1 MVSIAT
7 VLNESSHK
15 LEEVSGNN
23 SKREAE
29 ILLEFSIKSQ
39 GKLFQL
45 DHEISE
51 DSYVFFK
58 TLLEKRL
65 KFQPISQIIGQRY
78 FWKSKFLV
86 TSDVLD
92 PRPDTET
99 LIEHTLSLGKF
110 NRILDLGTGSGCIL
124 LSLLNEYKEAN
135 GIGIDISKK
144 ALNVAK
150 KNADLLNLKHRASFK
165 LGNWCENIEG
175 KFDLIVSNPPYIS
188 EYEMTNLSKDVLNW
202 EPRIALTPEG
212 DGLEAYKYILNGAK
226 KLLKPNGKLILEI
239 GYNQRDDV
247 SNLLKSN
254 NYKNITFIKD
264 INNKDRII
272 SASWFD

>member
-7 VLNESSHK
+7 VLKESSHK

-39 GKLFQL
+39 GKLLPL

-51 DSYVFFK
+51 ENYVFFK

-65 KFQPISQIIGQRY
+65 KSQPISQIIGQRY
-78 FWKSKFLV
+78 FWKNKFLV

-99 LIEHTLSLGKF
+99 LIEYTLSLGKF
-110 NRILDLGTGSGCIL
+110 DKILDLGTGSGCIL
-124 LSLLNEYKEAN
+124 LSLLNEYKEAI
-135 GIGIDISKK
+135 GIGIDISNK

-150 KNADLLNLKHRASFK
+150 KNTDLLNLNQRATFK
-165 LGNWCENIEG
+165 LGNWCENVEG

-188 EYEMTNLSKDVLNW
+188 EDEMMNLSKDVLNW

-212 DGLEAYKYILNGAK
+212 DGLEAYKYILNGSK
-226 KLLKPNGKLILEI
+226 QLLKTNGKLILEI
-239 GYNQRDDV
+239 GYNQRDEV
-247 SNLLKSN
+247 SYLLKSN
-254 NYKNITFIKD
+254 NYKDIKVVRD
-264 INNKDRII
+264 INNKDRVI
-272 SASWFD
+272 SASWLD

>member
-7 VLNESSHK
+7 VLKESSHK

-99 LIEHTLSLGKF
+99 LIEHALSLGKF

-144 ALNVAK
+144 ALNIAK
-150 KNADLLNLKHRASFK
+150 KNADLLNLKHRALFK
-165 LGNWCENIEG
+165 LGNWCENIAG

-226 KLLKPNGKLILEI
+226 KLLKPTGKLILEI

-247 SNLLKSN
+247 SYLLKSN

>member
-1 MVSIAT
+1 MVSIAR
-7 VLNESSHK
+7 VLKESSHK
-15 LEEVSGNN
+15 LEEISGND

-39 GKLFQL
+39 GKLLQL

-51 DSYVFFK
+51 DNYVFFK

-65 KFQPISQIIGQRY
+65 KSQPISQIIGQRY
-78 FWKSKFLV
+78 FWKNKFLV

-110 NRILDLGTGSGCIL
+110 DKILDLGTGSGCIL
-124 LSLLNEYKEAN
+124 LSLLNEYKEAI
-135 GIGIDISKK
+135 GIGIDISNN

-150 KNADLLNLKHRASFK
+150 KNTDLLNLNERATFK
-165 LGNWCENIEG
+165 LGNWCENVEE

-188 EYEMTNLSKDVLNW
+188 EDEMMNLSKDVLNW
-202 EPRIALTPEG
+202 EPRIALTPGG

-226 KLLKPNGKLILEI
+226 QLLKTNAKLILEI
-239 GYNQRDDV
+239 GYNQRDEV
-247 SNLLKSN
+247 SYLLKSN
-254 NYKNITFIKD
+254 NYKDIQVVKD

-272 SASWFD
+272 SASWLD

>member
-7 VLNESSHK
+7 VLKESSHK

-144 ALNVAK
+144 ALIVAK

-165 LGNWCENIEG
+165 LGNWCENIAG

-247 SNLLKSN
+247 SYLLKSN

>member
-7 VLNESSHK
+7 VLKESSHK

-99 LIEHTLSLGKF
+99 LIEHALSLGKF

-144 ALNVAK
+144 ALNIAK

>member
-29 ILLEFSIKSQ
+29 ILLKFSIKSQ

-99 LIEHTLSLGKF
+99 LIEHALSLGKF

-165 LGNWCENIEG
+165 LGNWCENIAG

>member
-7 VLNESSHK
+7 VLKESSHK

-99 LIEHTLSLGKF
+99 LIEHALSLGKF

-144 ALNVAK
+144 ALNIAK
-150 KNADLLNLKHRASFK
+150 KNADLLNLKHRALFK
-165 LGNWCENIEG
+165 LGNWCENIAG

-188 EYEMTNLSKDVLNW
+188 EYEMTKLSKDVLNW

>member
-1 MVSIAT
+1 
-7 VLNESSHK
+7 

-99 LIEHTLSLGKF
+99 LIEHALSLGKF

-144 ALNVAK
+144 ALNIAK
-150 KNADLLNLKHRASFK
+150 KNADLLNLKHRALFK
-165 LGNWCENIEG
+165 LGNWCENIAG

-247 SNLLKSN
+247 SYLLKSN

>member
-7 VLNESSHK
+7 VLKESSHK

-29 ILLEFSIKSQ
+29 ILLKFSIKSQ

-99 LIEHTLSLGKF
+99 LIEHALSLGKF

-144 ALNVAK
+144 ALNIAK
-150 KNADLLNLKHRASFK
+150 KNADLLNLKHRALFK
-165 LGNWCENIEG
+165 LGNWCENIAG

-226 KLLKPNGKLILEI
+226 KLLKPTGKLILEI

>member
-1 MVSIAT
+1 MVSIAK
-7 VLNESSHK
+7 VLKESSHK

-99 LIEHTLSLGKF
+99 LIEHALSLGKF

-144 ALNVAK
+144 ALNIAK
-150 KNADLLNLKHRASFK
+150 KNADLLNLKHRALFK
-165 LGNWCENIEG
+165 LGNWCENIAG

>member
-7 VLNESSHK
+7 VLKESSHK

-99 LIEHTLSLGKF
+99 LIEHALSLGKF

-144 ALNVAK
+144 ALNIAK

-165 LGNWCENIEG
+165 LGNWCENIAG

-226 KLLKPNGKLILEI
+226 KLLKPTGKLILEI

>member
-1 MVSIAT
+1 MVSIAK
-7 VLNESSHK
+7 VLKESSHK

-29 ILLEFSIKSQ
+29 ILLKFSIKSQ

-99 LIEHTLSLGKF
+99 LIEHALSLGKF

-144 ALNVAK
+144 ALNIAK
-150 KNADLLNLKHRASFK
+150 KNADLLNLKHRALFK
-165 LGNWCENIEG
+165 LGNWCENIAG

-247 SNLLKSN
+247 SYLLKSN

>member
-23 SKREAE
+23 SKREVE

-110 NRILDLGTGSGCIL
+110 DRILDLGTGSGCIL
-124 LSLLNEYKEAN
+124 LSLLNEYKEAI

-247 SNLLKSN
+247 SYLLKSN

>member
-7 VLNESSHK
+7 VLKESSHK

-39 GKLFQL
+39 GELFQL

-99 LIEHTLSLGKF
+99 LIEHALSLGKF

-144 ALNVAK
+144 ALNIAK
-150 KNADLLNLKHRASFK
+150 KNADLLNLKHRALFK
-165 LGNWCENIEG
+165 LGNWCENIAG

>member
-7 VLNESSHK
+7 VLKESSHK

-99 LIEHTLSLGKF
+99 LIEHALSLGKF

-144 ALNVAK
+144 ALNIAK
-150 KNADLLNLKHRASFK
+150 KNADLLNLKHRALFK
-165 LGNWCENIEG
+165 LGNWCENIAG

-247 SNLLKSN
+247 SYLLKSN

>member
-23 SKREAE
+23 SKREVE

-86 TSDVLD
+86 TPDVLD

-124 LSLLNEYKEAN
+124 LSLLNEYKEAI

-188 EYEMTNLSKDVLNW
+188 EHEMTNLSKDVLNW

-247 SNLLKSN
+247 SYLLKSN

>member
-7 VLNESSHK
+7 VLKESSHK

-99 LIEHTLSLGKF
+99 LIEHALSLGKF

-144 ALNVAK
+144 ALNIAK
-150 KNADLLNLKHRASFK
+150 KNADLLNLKHRALFK
-165 LGNWCENIEG
+165 LGNWCENIAG

-239 GYNQRDDV
+239 GYNQRDEV
-247 SNLLKSN
+247 SYLLKSN
-254 NYKNITFIKD
+254 NYKDIKVVKD
-264 INNKDRII
+264 INNKDRVI
-272 SASWFD
+272 SASWLD

>member
-7 VLNESSHK
+7 VLKESSHK

-23 SKREAE
+23 SKREAK

-45 DHEISE
+45 DHEIPE

-99 LIEHTLSLGKF
+99 LIEHALSLGKF

-144 ALNVAK
+144 ALNIAK

-165 LGNWCENIEG
+165 LGNWCENIAG

-239 GYNQRDDV
+239 GYNKRDDV

>member
-7 VLNESSHK
+7 VLKESSHK

-86 TSDVLD
+86 TPDVLD

-144 ALNVAK
+144 ALNIAK

-165 LGNWCENIEG
+165 LGNWCENIAG

-226 KLLKPNGKLILEI
+226 KLLKPTGKLILEI

>member
-23 SKREAE
+23 SKREVE

-86 TSDVLD
+86 TPDVLD

-124 LSLLNEYKEAN
+124 LSLLNEYKDAI

-175 KFDLIVSNPPYIS
+175 QFDLIVSNPPYIS
-188 EYEMTNLSKDVLNW
+188 EYEMMNLSKDVLNW

-247 SNLLKSN
+247 SYLLKSN
-254 NYKNITFIKD
+254 NYKAITVIKT
-264 INNKDRII
+264 
-272 SASWFD
+272 S

>member
-1 MVSIAT
+1 MVLIAK
-7 VLNESSHK
+7 VLKESSHK

-29 ILLEFSIKSQ
+29 ILLKFSIKSQ

-99 LIEHTLSLGKF
+99 LIEHALSLGKF

-144 ALNVAK
+144 ALNIAK
-150 KNADLLNLKHRASFK
+150 KNADLLNLKHRALFK
-165 LGNWCENIEG
+165 LGNWCENIAG

-247 SNLLKSN
+247 SYLLKSN

>member
-15 LEEVSGNN
+15 LVEVSGNN

-124 LSLLNEYKEAN
+124 LSLLNEYKEAI

-188 EYEMTNLSKDVLNW
+188 EYEMTNLSKDVLDW

-226 KLLKPNGKLILEI
+226 K
-239 GYNQRDDV
+239 
-247 SNLLKSN
+247 
-254 NYKNITFIKD
+254 
-264 INNKDRII
+264 
-272 SASWFD
+272 

>member
-1 MVSIAT
+1 MVSIAK
-7 VLNESSHK
+7 VLKESSHK

-29 ILLEFSIKSQ
+29 ILLKFSIKSQ

-124 LSLLNEYKEAN
+124 LSLLNEYKEAI

>member
-7 VLNESSHK
+7 VLKESSHK

-29 ILLEFSIKSQ
+29 ILLKFSIKSQ

-86 TSDVLD
+86 TPDVLD

>member
-7 VLNESSHK
+7 VLKESSHK

-99 LIEHTLSLGKF
+99 LIEHALSLGKF

-144 ALNVAK
+144 ALNIAK
-150 KNADLLNLKHRASFK
+150 KNADLLNLKHRALFK
-165 LGNWCENIEG
+165 LGNWCENIAG

-226 KLLKPNGKLILEI
+226 KLLKPTGKLILEI

-247 SNLLKSN
+247 SYLLKSN
-254 NYKNITFIKD
+254 NYKDIKVVKD
-264 INNKDRII
+264 INNKDRVI
-272 SASWFD
+272 SASWLD

>member
-1 MVSIAT
+1 MVLIAK
-7 VLNESSHK
+7 VLKESSHK

-239 GYNQRDDV
+239 GYNKRDDV

>member
-7 VLNESSHK
+7 VLKESSHK

-144 ALNVAK
+144 ALNIAK
-150 KNADLLNLKHRASFK
+150 KNADLLNLKHRALFK
-165 LGNWCENIEG
+165 LGNWCENIAG

>member
-7 VLNESSHK
+7 VLKESSHK

-99 LIEHTLSLGKF
+99 LIEHALSLGKF

-144 ALNVAK
+144 ALNIAK
-150 KNADLLNLKHRASFK
+150 KNADLLNLKHRALFK
-165 LGNWCENIEG
+165 LGNWCENIAG

-239 GYNQRDDV
+239 GYNKRDDV

>member
-23 SKREAE
+23 SKREAK

-86 TSDVLD
+86 TPDVLD

-144 ALNVAK
+144 ALNIAK

-165 LGNWCENIEG
+165 LGNWCENIAG

>member
-7 VLNESSHK
+7 VLKESSHK

-99 LIEHTLSLGKF
+99 LIEHALSLGKF

-144 ALNVAK
+144 ALNIAK
-150 KNADLLNLKHRASFK
+150 KNADLLNLKHRALFK
-165 LGNWCENIEG
+165 LGNWCENIAG

>member
-45 DHEISE
+45 DHEIPE

-78 FWKSKFLV
+78 FWNSKFLV
-86 TSDVLD
+86 TPDVLD

-99 LIEHTLSLGKF
+99 LIEHTLTLGKF
-110 NRILDLGTGSGCIL
+110 DRILDLGTGSGCIL
-124 LSLLNEYKEAN
+124 LSLLNEYKEAI

-175 KFDLIVSNPPYIS
+175 QFDLIVSNPPYIS
-188 EYEMTNLSKDVLNW
+188 EYEMMNLSKDVLNW

-226 KLLKPNGKLILEI
+226 QLLKTNGKLILEI

-247 SNLLKSN
+247 SYLLKSN
-254 NYKNITFIKD
+254 NYKDITVIKD

>member
-1 MVSIAT
+1 MVSIAK
-7 VLNESSHK
+7 VLKESSHK

-99 LIEHTLSLGKF
+99 LIEHALSLGKF

-144 ALNVAK
+144 ALNIAK
-150 KNADLLNLKHRASFK
+150 KNADLLNLKHRALFK
-165 LGNWCENIEG
+165 LGNWCENIAG

-239 GYNQRDDV
+239 GYNKRDDV

>member
-1 MVSIAT
+1 MVLIAK
-7 VLNESSHK
+7 VLKESSHK

-99 LIEHTLSLGKF
+99 LIEHALSLGKF

-144 ALNVAK
+144 ALNIAK
-150 KNADLLNLKHRASFK
+150 KNADLLNLKHRALFK
-165 LGNWCENIEG
+165 LGNWCENIAG

>member
-1 MVSIAT
+1 MVLIAK
-7 VLNESSHK
+7 VLKESSHK

-29 ILLEFSIKSQ
+29 ILLKFSIKSQ

-99 LIEHTLSLGKF
+99 LIEHALSLGKF

-144 ALNVAK
+144 ALNIAK

-165 LGNWCENIEG
+165 LGNWCENIAG

-226 KLLKPNGKLILEI
+226 KLLKPTGKLILEI

>member
-7 VLNESSHK
+7 VLKESSHK

-29 ILLEFSIKSQ
+29 ILLKFSIKSQ

-99 LIEHTLSLGKF
+99 LIEHALSLGKF

-144 ALNVAK
+144 ALNIAK

-165 LGNWCENIEG
+165 LGNWCENIAG

-188 EYEMTNLSKDVLNW
+188 EYEMMNLSKDVLNW

-212 DGLEAYKYILNGAK
+212 DGLEAYKYILNGSK
-226 KLLKPNGKLILEI
+226 QLLKTNGKLILEI
-239 GYNQRDDV
+239 GYNQRDEV
-247 SNLLKSN
+247 SYLLKSN
-254 NYKNITFIKD
+254 NYKDIKVVKD
-264 INNKDRII
+264 INNKDRVI
-272 SASWFD
+272 SASWLD

>member
-7 VLNESSHK
+7 VLKESSHK

-23 SKREAE
+23 SKREAK

-99 LIEHTLSLGKF
+99 LIEHALSLGKF

-144 ALNVAK
+144 ALNIAK
-150 KNADLLNLKHRASFK
+150 KNADLLNLKHRALFK
-165 LGNWCENIEG
+165 LGNWCENIAG

-239 GYNQRDDV
+239 GYNKRDDV

>member
-7 VLNESSHK
+7 VLKESSHK

-86 TSDVLD
+86 TPDVLD

-144 ALNVAK
+144 ALNIAK

-165 LGNWCENIEG
+165 LGNWCENIAG

-247 SNLLKSN
+247 SYLLKSN

>member
-23 SKREAE
+23 SKREAK

-124 LSLLNEYKEAN
+124 LSLLNEYKEAI

>member
-7 VLNESSHK
+7 VLKESSHK

-99 LIEHTLSLGKF
+99 LIEHALSLGKF

-144 ALNVAK
+144 ALNIAK
-150 KNADLLNLKHRASFK
+150 KNADLLNLKHRALFK
-165 LGNWCENIEG
+165 LGNWCENIAG

-212 DGLEAYKYILNGAK
+212 DGLGAYKYILNGAK

-247 SNLLKSN
+247 SYLLKSN